1 MPSSNRNKNPMN
13 PKADYENSHMANSD
27 HQRPHEVNQQ
37 IAKSTRPQLPRDGS
51 VDMNRWQPGTL
62 PKGGFR
68 AVFDFSGTPSYNTK
82 QSPTSGGGKKVY

>member
-1 MPSSNRNKNPMN
+1 MPSSNRKNQMIPSSG
-13 PKADYENSHMANSD
+13 YENSNMANSN

-51 VDMNRWQPGTL
+51 ADMARWQPGTL

-68 AVFDFSGTPSYNTK
+68 SVFDFSGTPTYNTK
-82 QSPTSGGGKKVY
+82 KSPTSGGGGKVY

>member
-1 MPSSNRNKNPMN
+1 
-13 PKADYENSHMANSD
+13 MANSD

-51 VDMNRWQPGTL
+51 ADMARWQPGTL

-68 AVFDFSGTPSYNTK
+68 SVFDFSDTPTYNTK
-82 QSPTSGGGKKVY
+82 KSPTSGGGGKVY